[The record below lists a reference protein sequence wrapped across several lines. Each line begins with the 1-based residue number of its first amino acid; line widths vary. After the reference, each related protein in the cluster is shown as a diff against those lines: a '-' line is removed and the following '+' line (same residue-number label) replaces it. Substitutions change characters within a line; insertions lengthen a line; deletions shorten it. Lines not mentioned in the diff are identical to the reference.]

1 MASRGIRTDIQA
13 LRAIA
18 VSLVVVYHLQPSLVP
33 GGFTGVDVFFA
44 ISGFLITAHLIES
57 PPQHLGDLADFWG
70 RRIRRLLPAAL
81 LVLGVT
87 LLLVRWVA
95 PQTQWAITATDA
107 RSAAL
112 YVVNWE
118 LAARA
123 VDYLGSDD
131 LPTAV
136 QHYWSLSVEEQ
147 FYLVWPL
154 LIGLAVLI
162 GRRSRLRRE
171 TVVGIVITA
180 VVVASLL
187 YSMHDTATNPAAA
200 YFVSTTRI
208 WELALGG
215 LLAWLIHNVPAP
227 GGPIVPTLRVLGTLG
242 GLGAIAF
249 TAAAYSSTTPFPGY
263 SAALPVGGALLVILC
278 RPEASGRDVI
288 GRVLALRPIQRLGDI
303 SYAVYLW
310 HWPFVVLAPWMLQH
324 DTSWWAK
331 GDVLLVT
338 VTASVLTEKYVER
351 PFRTARVAR
360 FRKATFAAAV
370 AGMVVVAAGASYQ
383 IHVVDHELKQ
393 DRIQL
398 TQAVAAGGT
407 CFGAGALDP
416 GRRCAPVPFKK
427 LVPAPALASE
437 DRSPALDPN
446 NGLNCSAYLPHFT
459 LQTCDFGVP
468 ADKAHATIALVG
480 NSHAG
485 QWLPALQVLARR
497 HDWHVRT
504 HVANRC
510 ALADIDQVL
519 DTHEETAACRAW
531 TQQVTDLLIHERPDV
546 VVMSN
551 RISVAASGYGL
562 HDSEGA
568 YETGY
573 ARVLRRLKAA
583 GLHVLVLHDT
593 PTPHSPIPDC
603 IAAKGSAYSLCSGT
617 PATWIPGDPAV
628 TAVERLHDRNIVL
641 ADLNAHICRPSRCYG
656 ANGGV
661 ISFADG
667 SHMTATYNATLAP
680 YLDPYVQQLL
690 THTTRGSH
698 E

>member
-1 MASRGIRTDIQA
+1 MASRAVRTDIQA

-33 GGFTGVDVFFA
+33 GGFTGVDVFFG
-44 ISGFLITAHLIES
+44 ISGFLITAHLLES
-57 PPQHLGDLADFWG
+57 PPVHLRDLADFWG

-147 FYLVWPL
+147 FYVVWPL

-162 GRRSRLRRE
+162 GRWSPLRRQ

-187 YSMHDTATNPAAA
+187 YSIHDTATNPAAA
-200 YFVSTTRI
+200 YFVSTTRM

-215 LLAWLIHNVPAP
+215 LLAWLAHNVPAP
-227 GGPIVPTLRVLGTLG
+227 GGPVVPFLRALGTIL
-242 GLGAIAF
+242 GLGCIAF
-249 TAAAYSSTTPFPGY
+249 TAAGYSSTTPFPGY

-278 RPEASGRDVI
+278 NPKAAGRDVI
-288 GRVLALRPIQRLGDI
+288 GRVLALRPVQRLGDI

-338 VTASVLTEKYVER
+338 VTAAVITEKYVER
-351 PFRTARVAR
+351 PFLTARAR
-360 FRKATFAAAV
+360 TFRKTTFAAAL

-383 IHVVDHELKQ
+383 IHVVDTEIQQ

-398 TQAVAAGGT
+398 TQAVAAGGS

-416 GRRCAPVPFKK
+416 GRRCATVPFKK

-437 DRSPALDPN
+437 DRSPALDAS
-446 NGLNCSAYLPHFT
+446 NGLQCSAYLPRFD

-468 ADKAHATIALVG
+468 ANQARATIALVG

-497 HDWHVRT
+497 HRWHVQT
-504 HVANRC
+504 AVANRC
-510 ALADIDQVL
+510 ALADVDQVL
-519 DTHEETAACRAW
+519 DTRDETAACRSWAG
-531 TQQVTDLLIHERPDV
+531 QVANLLIKERPDV

-551 RISVAASGYGL
+551 RISVPASGYGL
-562 HDSEGA
+562 HDSNAA

-573 ARVLRRLKAA
+573 LRVLLRLERA
-583 GLHVLVLHDT
+583 GLDVLVLHDT
-593 PTPHSPIPDC
+593 PTPHSAIPDC
-603 IAAKGSAYSLCSGT
+603 VAAKGSAYSQCSGT
-617 PATWIPGDPAV
+617 PAYWIPDDPAV
-628 TAVERLHDRNIVL
+628 AAVARLHDPHVVL

-656 ANGGV
+656 VNGGV

-667 SHMTATYNATLAP
+667 SHMTATFNATLAP
-680 YLDPYVQQLL
+680 YLEPYLLQLL
-690 THTTRGSH
+690 PRRAAATP
-698 E
+698 